1 MERQEG
7 DEALRAVGGGCSFL
21 QHRDAEDG
29 DLRQNTM
36 PRRLRAHPTWQRG
49 GKKGR
54 VTLGE
59 GGGGGKLRIHRFALN
74 QTKSKFLRVGAAMQL
89 SKRAGNLRGRDS
101 QDTLGHLPF

>member
-7 DEALRAVGGGCSFL
+7 DEALRSVGGGHSFL
-21 QHRDAEDG
+21 QHKDAGDG

-74 QTKSKFLRVGAAMQL
+74 QTKSKIPQGWRCDA
-89 SKRAGNLRGRDS
+89 
-101 QDTLGHLPF
+101 TE